1 MEYFKPASDGVLTV
15 GTIRKSRQ
23 DAEAASQGLFFDCK
37 WQILLQY
44 QLMEIYTPLGPTI
57 KEQALR
63 SCLGV
68 LSPFSYCPHSENT
81 VGCGLEALHLCLLT
95 HTGYDLCCHLGADLP
110 VVVVLLLSQDVL
122 ATSFNYC
129 CSTEIR
135 LIKQK
140 NKNELDGHQFN
151 RSVNCFLSDFWIAW
165 KSNIYLRSHCA
176 LPMRSVD
183 TLSLHIC
190 VGVSIVV
197 DELSFS
203 F

>member
-1 MEYFKPASDGVLTV
+1 MAAKIISRVPKEAEVEYFKPASDGVLTV

-23 DAEAASQGLFFDCK
+23 DNEAASQGLFFDCK

-140 NKNELDGHQFN
+140 NKNELDGH
-151 RSVNCFLSDFWIAW
+151 STEA
-165 KSNIYLRSHCA
+165 
-176 LPMRSVD
+176 
-183 TLSLHIC
+183 
-190 VGVSIVV
+190 
-197 DELSFS
+197 
-203 F
+203 